1 MKSIIKSF
9 FAAIII
15 GIAAP
20 IPMHAQSTAT
30 DAVFINPSGN
40 VGIGTSTPIS
50 KLHLYDGQ
58 VDDYLTITAPL
69 AAQSAIKFSDIF
81 NGQDIV
87 TYRPAG
93 TRDYRIYS
101 PTALDIFSV
110 TQSGYVGIGTTK
122 PVNKLQVEGNLH
134 MDGNA
139 IYFRQN
145 PADLFDYIRWNSGTD
160 RVVMGGYNGVTLG
173 YTNTGMALPTPVLTV
188 NQSGNVGIGNENP
201 TAKLNVIGNIYAG
214 VTTAA
219 PANVHDP
226 MYRGTTRIGMNSGD
240 FTGMELTTE
249 PFQCGSGGVVKFFTW
264 GCNVYGAREV
274 VRINENGYVGIG
286 TSSPAVPLDIAVS
299 GVKYV
304 GSIQDQYA
312 YLGYQWN
319 SNRGNDYLA
328 GLSGRN
334 ADKNLPAS
342 IFAQSNIVA
351 LSYIAISDAR
361 VKTNLKNPGRE
372 SSLEKINLLKV
383 TDYNYIDNV
392 ANGIGLKRGFIAQEV
407 EKILPQA
414 VSTSVNFIPDI
425 FDLATQTNI
434 KNGVLTV
441 AMKKPHLLVSGDVI
455 RISTEQNT
463 IKEVSVSVIDQL
475 SFSVQNWT
483 EPAGQLFIY
492 GKKVADFRT
501 VDYQQIF
508 ATGIGAIQELSGQ
521 MNKLKLQLSLQD
533 ARIKELEN
541 QNTNLMANMETRLK
555 ALETK
560 NSAEIKTGNANS
572 K

>member
-1 MKSIIKSF
+1 MKSIIKSL

-20 IPMHAQSTAT
+20 IPIHAQSAVT
-30 DAVFINPSGN
+30 DAVFINQAGN

-50 KLHLYDGQ
+50 KLHLFDGK

-219 PANVHDP
+219 PTNTEDP
-226 MYRGTTRIGMNSGD
+226 VYRGTTKIGMHSGD

-249 PFQCGSGGVVKFFTW
+249 PYLCGSGGIIKFYTW
-264 GCNVYGAREV
+264 GCSTATTREV
-274 VRINENGYVGIG
+274 MRINENGYVGIG

-304 GSIQDQYA
+304 NQGFAIQ
-312 YLGYQWN
+312 
-319 SNRGNDYLA
+319 
-328 GLSGRN
+328 
-334 ADKNLPAS
+334 LPAS

-351 LSYIAISDAR
+351 LSYISISDAR
-361 VKTNLKNPGRE
+361 VKTNLKNPDRE
-372 SSLEKINLLKV
+372 ISLEKVNHLKV

-392 ANGIGLKRGFIAQEV
+392 ANGGGLKRGFIAQEV
-407 EKILPQA
+407 EKVLPQA
-414 VSTSVNFIPDI
+414 VSTSANFIPDI
-425 FDLATQTNI
+425 FDLATQTSI
-434 KNGVLTV
+434 KNGVLTIT
-441 AMKKPHLLVSGDVI
+441 MKSSHLLVSGDVI

-483 EPAGQLFIY
+483 EPAGRLFIY

-501 VDYQQIF
+501 VDYQQVF
-508 ATGIGAIQELSGQ
+508 STGISAIQELSSEV
-521 MNKLKLQLSLQD
+521 NELKVKM
-533 ARIKELEN
+533 KELES
-541 QNTNLMANMETRLK
+541 QNKYLLATMESRL
-555 ALETK
+555 
-560 NSAEIKTGNANS
+560 NAMESKKQPDVKKMVTDNS